1 MIRKMLTMN
10 HMNLIQRVMLV
21 AVALLMSSVA
31 MAQSVDRVV
40 VGLAERSMSGSHVR
54 VTEDDDTREAVRVV
68 EAQRR
73 QTETSGFRIVIFSDN
88 GQYAGDNAEEV
99 LKNFRGRF
107 PHINAYLVYESPYF
121 KVSVGDC
128 LTMEEAQILMAE
140 LVPHYSKAFP
150 KRETIRYEELGNA
163 RRKAEIRPDSLMMAV
178 DSAVIVSKM

>member
-1 MIRKMLTMN
+1 
-10 HMNLIQRVMLV
+10 MLV
-21 AVALLMSSVA
+21 VVALVLSSAA

-40 VGLAERSMSGSHVR
+40 VGLAERSISGSHVR
-54 VTEDDDTREAVRVV
+54 VTEDGDTREAVRVV

-73 QTETSGFRIVIFSDN
+73 PTETSGFRIVIFSDN

-99 LKNFRGRF
+99 LNGFRESF

-128 LTMEEAQILMAE
+128 LTMEEAQILMAR
-140 LVPHYSKAFP
+140 LTPHYPKAFP
-150 KRETIRYEELGNA
+150 KRETIRYEELANA

-178 DSAVIVSKM
+178 DSAAIVSKM